1 MTSLLCNSVFL
12 GLNPNGLISL
22 SPTYQNVK
30 LVYPSRTNG
39 SVCIVDLS
47 KLDESEEPKELAV
60 HQVTQK

>member
-1 MTSLLCNSVFL
+1 MIMQFFIL

-30 LVYPSRTNG
+30 LVYPSRTSG

-47 KLDESEEPKELAV
+47 KLDETEEPKALAV
-60 HQVTQK
+60 HQVTHK